1 MTGWVAA
8 TAAAVVIGA
17 VATAPATYGQQSIE
31 WVQSRD
37 SDSAGMTELEQAFR
51 LMKGPGGQIG
61 VTIRDL
67 TQDDLKGKAGSSG
80 VVIEQVETDSPAAKA
95 GFRAGDVVVEFDG
108 ERVRSTRQFT
118 RLVQETATG
127 RPVAAAVLRDG
138 QRVTLNVEPR
148 ESGSFRMVDG
158 FGNFAFSTPKMV
170 PPAKVAPRIETL
182 LGTGRLGIT
191 VSDLS
196 SQLAGYFGTKDGVLV
211 TSVNDNSVAS
221 KIGVRAGDVITGID
235 GGTVTT
241 GADLRRRLQRLEE
254 GDEFTL
260 TIVRDKKTLS
270 LKGKLEPSPTRS
282 GAGRVI
288 L

>member
-1 MTGWVAA
+1 MTGWAAA
-8 TAAAVVIGA
+8 TAAAVMIGTVAA
-17 VATAPATYGQQSIE
+17 VPATYGQSLMWSQGPSTDL
-31 WVQSRD
+31 SPL
-37 SDSAGMTELEQAFR
+37 TEVEQVFR
-51 LMKGPGGQIG
+51 VMKGPGGQIG

-67 TQDDLKGKAGSSG
+67 TQDDLKGKAVSTG

-95 GFRAGDVVVEFDG
+95 GFRAGDIVVEFDG

-127 RPVAAAVLRDG
+127 RPVATAVLRDG

-148 ESGSFRMVDG
+148 DSGSFRMVDG
-158 FGNFAFSTPKMV
+158 LGNYSFSFPKAV
-170 PPAKVAPRIETL
+170 PPAAKVAPRVETFF
-182 LGTGRLGIT
+182 GTGRLGIT
-191 VSDLS
+191 VSELS

-211 TSVNDNSVAS
+211 TSVNDNSTAN

-241 GADLRRRLQRLEE
+241 GADLRRRLQRLEDN
-254 GDEFTL
+254 DEFTL
-260 TIVRDKKTLS
+260 TIVRDKKTLT
-270 LKGKLEPSPTRS
+270 LKGKLEPSPAKAVT
-282 GAGRVI
+282 GRVI

>member
-8 TAAAVVIGA
+8 TAAAVMIGA
-17 VATAPATYGQQSIE
+17 VATAPATYGQSIE

-37 SDSAGMTELEQAFR
+37 SDVAGVAELEQAFR

-67 TQDDLKGKAGSSG
+67 TQDDLKGKAGSTG
-80 VVIEQVETDSPAAKA
+80 VVIEHVETDSPAAKA

-118 RLVQETATG
+118 RLVQETASG

-148 ESGSFRMVDG
+148 ASGSFRMVDG
-158 FGNFAFSTPKMV
+158 LGNFAFSTPKMV
-170 PPAKVAPRIETL
+170 PPAKVGPRIETFF
-182 LGTGRLGIT
+182 GTGRLGLT

-211 TSVNDNSVAS
+211 TSVSDNSVAS

-260 TIVRDKKTLS
+260 TIVRDKKTMS
-270 LKGKLEPSPTRS
+270 LKGKLEPATTKS